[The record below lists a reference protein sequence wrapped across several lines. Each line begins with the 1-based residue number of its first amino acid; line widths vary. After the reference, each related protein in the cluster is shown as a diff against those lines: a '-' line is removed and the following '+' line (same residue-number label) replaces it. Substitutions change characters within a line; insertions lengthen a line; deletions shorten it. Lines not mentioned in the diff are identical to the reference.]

1 MFLFGAFL
9 FFLMTPESSKRA
21 RRVIW
26 FGFVANLVLTMI
38 KLVAGVLAR
47 SSAMIADGVH
57 SVSDFA
63 TDLVVVSSLSV
74 ASRPKDHN
82 HKYGHGKVETLATAF
97 VGGVLI
103 LVGLGLLYG
112 GLSKIYL
119 FYMGNPLQQ
128 PGMGALYAAIGSI
141 IVKEIL
147 FRYTLKVGEETKSQA
162 VMANAWHHRS
172 DVYSSFGTM
181 LGIGGAIFL
190 GQKWVILDPLAA
202 VIVSFFIFKI
212 AIKITRDTLFELI
225 ETSLPKD
232 HEDEILEIS
241 ANVEGVNDPH
251 ELKTRKI
258 GNHIAID
265 IHIKVENQL
274 NIEQAHD
281 ITVDLERALR
291 KAYGQETH
299 ISIHTEPLFKTQK
312 QSHA

>member
-1 MFLFGAFL
+1 
-9 FFLMTPESSKRA
+9 MTKASNDRA

-26 FGFVANLVLTMI
+26 LGFVANLILTII
-38 KLVAGVLAR
+38 KLLAGILAR
-47 SSAMIADGVH
+47 SSAMVADAVH

-103 LVGLGLLYG
+103 LVGLGLLYSG
-112 GLSKIYL
+112 SMKIYSV
-119 FYMGNPLQQ
+119 YQGNILQQ

-147 FRYTLKVGEETKSQA
+147 FRYTIKVGNQTNSQA
-162 VMANAWHHRS
+162 VIANAWHHRS
-172 DVYSSFGTM
+172 DVYSSFGTL
-181 LGIGGAIFL
+181 LGISGAIFL

-202 VIVSFFIFKI
+202 IIVSFFIFKI
-212 AIKITRDTLFELI
+212 AIKITRNTLLELI
-225 ETSLPKD
+225 ETSLPRE
-232 HEDEILEIS
+232 HEDAIIELAS
-241 ANVEGVNDPH
+241 KVNGVHDPH

-265 IHIKVENQL
+265 IHIKVKNNL
-274 NIEQAHD
+274 NIEEAHN
-281 ITVDLERALR
+281 ITIDLEKTLR
-291 KAYGQETH
+291 QAYGEETH
-299 ISIHTEPLFKTQK
+299 ISIHTEPLVSKFKD
-312 QSHA
+312 

>member
-1 MFLFGAFL
+1 
-9 FFLMTPESSKRA
+9 MTKASNDRA

-26 FGFVANLVLTMI
+26 LGFVANLILTII
-38 KLVAGVLAR
+38 KLLAGILAR
-47 SSAMIADGVH
+47 SSAMVADAVH

-103 LVGLGLLYG
+103 LVGLGLLYSG
-112 GLSKIYL
+112 SMKIYSV
-119 FYMGNPLQQ
+119 YQGNILQQ

-147 FRYTLKVGEETKSQA
+147 FRYTIKVGNQTNSQA
-162 VMANAWHHRS
+162 VIANAWHHRS
-172 DVYSSFGTM
+172 DVYSSFGTL
-181 LGIGGAIFL
+181 LGISGAIFL

-202 VIVSFFIFKI
+202 IIVSFFIFKI
-212 AIKITRDTLFELI
+212 AIKITSDTLLELI
-225 ETSLPKD
+225 ETSLPRE
-232 HEDEILEIS
+232 HEDEIIQLASEV
-241 ANVEGVNDPH
+241 NGVHDPH

-265 IHIKVENQL
+265 IHIKVKNHL
-274 NIEQAHD
+274 NIEEAHN
-281 ITVDLERALR
+281 ITIDLERTLR

-299 ISIHTEPLFKTQK
+299 ISIHTEPLVSKFKD
-312 QSHA
+312 